1 MKLAEAL
8 LLRADLN
15 RKTVQIAQR
24 IRKVAT
30 VQEGETPQEDP
41 ISLKLALDRAY
52 AELEQTIVRINR
64 ANIDISFDDS
74 TSLMAALAKRDV
86 LKAQLAELNT
96 IRDAAT
102 VSNHR
107 YSSTEIRTVATMELT
122 DLQKEIDEK
131 SKAYRLLDAKIQGL
145 NWTHDA

>member
-15 RKTVQIAQR
+15 RKTAQLAQR

-30 VQEGETPQEDP
+30 VQEGETPQENP
-41 ISLKLALDRAY
+41 LTLKTALEQAY

-64 ANIDISFDDS
+64 ANIDIAFDEE

-86 LKAQLAELNT
+86 LKAELAELHT

-102 VSNHR
+102 VTNHR
-107 YSSTEIRTVATMELT
+107 YSTTEIRTVATMDLPA
-122 DLQKEIDEK
+122 LQKEIDDK
-131 SKAYRLLDAKIQGL
+131 SKAYRLLDAKIQSL

>member
-8 LLRADLN
+8 MLRADLN
-15 RKTVQIAQR
+15 RKTTQIAQR

-30 VQEGETPQEDP
+30 VQEGESPQEDP
-41 ISLKLALDRAY
+41 MTLKVALDQAY

-64 ANIDISFDDS
+64 ANIGISFDED

-86 LKAQLAELNT
+86 LKAQLSELHT

-102 VSNHR
+102 VTNHR
-107 YSSTEIRTVATMELT
+107 YSTTEIRTVATMDLAN
-122 DLQKEIDEK
+122 LQKEIDDK